1 MNKKIITTSE
11 APAAIGPYSQAI
23 RIGEFLYTSG
33 QISLDPNSMELIT
46 GNIEV
51 ETERVLKNIEAILN
65 ADGLKLNNIIKTTVY
80 LTDLSEFGRMNQV
93 YEKFFVENI
102 NKSFS
107 ILRLEKIIPAVPLEL
122 KNVYSQIETKIKKS
136 WQDSVKVGLLDH
148 LKQKYRYSYDIKNL

>member
-1 MNKKIITTSE
+1 MDKKIITTSE

-33 QISLDPNSMELIT
+33 QISLDPKSMELIT

-65 ADGLKLNNIIKTTVY
+65 ADGLNLNNIIKTTVY

-93 YEKFFVENI
+93 YEKFFVEN
-102 NKSFS
+102 K
-107 ILRLEKIIPAVPLEL
+107 PARACVQVAALP
-122 KNVYSQIETKIKKS
+122 K
-136 WQDSVKVGLLDH
+136 DAKVEIDAIAH
-148 LKQKYRYSYDIKNL
+148 L

>member
-80 LTDLSEFGRMNQV
+80 LTDLSEFGRMNQI
-93 YEKFFVENI
+93 YEKFFVET
-102 NKSFS
+102 K
-107 ILRLEKIIPAVPLEL
+107 PARACVQVAALP
-122 KNVYSQIETKIKKS
+122 KGA
-136 WQDSVKVGLLDH
+136 KVEIDAIAY
-148 LKQKYRYSYDIKNL
+148 Q